1 MLIVTKTAG
10 GRKEGK
16 EQEITVL
23 RGPKGSGKRAIHYS
37 RGTGWSVRDSWP
49 VSRYCLDQK

>member
-16 EQEITVL
+16 EQEMTVL